1 MDEWF
6 PTTSEEL
13 SAEIREGEAALT
25 PDELR
30 WWREFRIPP
39 EKWQLHPWGD
49 AGGGF
54 WVVGIIGRHVVW
66 HNDIEGG
73 FDLSLY
79 SAYGT
84 IGEYGASQFELSHVV
99 NAIAERF
106 QKAPPDEN

>member
-1 MDEWF
+1 MSYPIPSDE
-6 PTTSEEL
+6 L
-13 SAEIREGEAALT
+13 AAEIREGEAALT

-54 WVVGIIGRHVVW
+54 WGVGIVGRKVAW
-66 HNDIEGG
+66 YNDIEGG
-73 FDLSLY
+73 FDLSRY

-84 IGEYGASQFELSHVV
+84 IGEYLCSQFELRQVV
-99 NAIAERF
+99 NAIANRF
-106 QKAPPDEN
+106 QTVSPDEN